1 MERERRS
8 RVSDPPIHP
17 IDDGRA
23 DLASAVSSLSDK
35 ELRELLDALLREWRG
50 RCEEAAPRYS

>member
-1 MERERRS
+1 MEHERRS
-8 RVSDPPIHP
+8 RVSEQPLYA
-17 IDDGRA
+17 IDDSRA
-23 DLASAVSSLSDK
+23 DLASAVSSLSDQ